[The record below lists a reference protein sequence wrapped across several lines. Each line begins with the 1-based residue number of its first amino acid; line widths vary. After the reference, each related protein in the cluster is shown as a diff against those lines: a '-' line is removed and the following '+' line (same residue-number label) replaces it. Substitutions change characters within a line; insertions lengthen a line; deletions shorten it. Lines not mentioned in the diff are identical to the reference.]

1 MTALAILLVVV
12 SSIIHA
18 IWNTITKRI
27 STDNTAFVWL
37 TSALEILT
45 LGPLALVILLRD
57 GVSVGW
63 VGLGFMLGS
72 AVLHVIYFLLL
83 TGGYRVGDLSIVY
96 PLARG
101 VGPLFITAGA
111 ILLLGETPSPLALFA
126 TALIVL
132 GVLVLTGDPRLLGES
147 AALPGVLYGLLTAL
161 SVAAYSLWDTVAVS
175 RVLVPPLVYLW
186 GIGVA
191 RAALLLPYA
200 LARRPAIREAWT
212 RDRGKALLVALL
224 SPGGYVLILIALT
237 FSPVSYVAPMRSIS
251 ILFGVA
257 LGLQV
262 FNETEPRR
270 RLVGASTLVAG
281 VMLLGL
287 A

>member
-1 MTALAILLVVV
+1 MTAFAILLVVI
-12 SSIIHA
+12 SSAIHA
-18 IWNTITKRI
+18 VWNTVTKRI
-27 STDNTAFVWL
+27 TSDNTAFVWL

-57 GVSVGW
+57 GANVGW
-63 VGLGFMLGS
+63 VGLAFMLGS
-72 AVLHVIYFLLL
+72 AILHVIYFLLL

-101 VGPLFITAGA
+101 VGPLFVTAGA
-111 ILLLGETPSPLALFA
+111 ILFLGETPSPLALFA

-132 GVLVLTGDPRLLGES
+132 GVLTLTGDPRLLGQS
-147 AALPGVLYGLLTAL
+147 GALPGVLYGLITAL

-175 RVLVPPLVYLW
+175 RVLVPPVVYLW

-191 RAALLLPYA
+191 RAVVLLPFV
-200 LARRPAIREAWT
+200 LSRRPAIRDAWAN
-212 RDRGKALLVALL
+212 DRGKALLVALL
-224 SPGGYVLILIALT
+224 SPGGYLLILTALT

-251 ILFGVA
+251 ILFGVII
-257 LGLQV
+257 GLQV
-262 FNETEPRR
+262 LDETDKKR
-270 RLVGASTLVAG
+270 RLGGAAAMVGG